1 MGRAVGLEEV
11 GDEDEEDSIGDM
23 SDEDDEYIVDVVGV
37 VVIIALAQ
45 ISECV
50 SAWECNI
57 SLDIPSLGSHHGPD
71 GYDMWDVGAG
81 LGEDFVSVYGPADL
95 LVMCL
100 LKSKLRV

>member
-23 SDEDDEYIVDVVGV
+23 DDEDEGYIVEVVDVVAV
-37 VVIIALAQ
+37 IALAQ

-57 SLDIPSLGSHHGPD
+57 SLDIPSLGSHNDPG
-71 GYDMWDVGAG
+71 GNDMGMLAKDSAST
-81 LGEDFVSVYGPADL
+81 LSRTML
-95 LVMCL
+95 
-100 LKSKLRV
+100 